1 MKTRKLS
8 FAIIAMAIVA
18 IAVAVVSC
26 KKEKQEQ
33 TTNKMEQSAQS
44 SENMDEYLI
53 SFKEKLLSAQKG
65 DESISIEQAQLDLGN
80 LLNFDFG
87 DANYA
92 SNVYEY
98 DTIHIA
104 LENNGNHVELSQ
116 LAKAYNDAFEAIV
129 KAYQKVDLLEKSV
142 YCITCNILE
151 SSSKDN
157 DSDNVEIVVVY
168 RGYNDNASNEDL
180 EGWRP
185 QNKGGTCSGEL
196 IGIWGAPEVVSSM
209 LNNNAGEYA
218 CANGSR
224 IYFTETCTSYTNP
237 IAEDLSDPNS
247 PCGHRLY
254 LSWQPIQ
261 NYVCL
266 SMSDC
271 WYYYNQARYLK
282 SEREYFNNYPNNHLP
297 LHCYIRYT
305 DASYGTHQP
314 PFLPY
319 IWILEVTHGKPNCS
333 GTGTTPEI

>member
-1 MKTRKLS
+1 MKTHKLT
-8 FAIIAMAIVA
+8 FAIIVMAIVA

-33 TTNKMEQSAQS
+33 TANKMEQSAQP
-44 SENMDEYLI
+44 SENVDEYLI
-53 SFKEKLLSAQKG
+53 SFKEKLLSSQKG
-65 DESISIEQAQLDLGN
+65 DEIIGIEQAQLDLGN

-98 DTIHIA
+98 DTLYIA
-104 LENNGNHVELSQ
+104 LETNGNSIDLLQ
-116 LAKAYNDAFEAIV
+116 LAKAYNEAFAAIV
-129 KAYQKVDLLEKSV
+129 NAYSKVDLPKKSV

-151 SSSKDN
+151 SSSKDS
-157 DSDNVEIVVVY
+157 DSDGVEVVVVY
-168 RGYNDNASNEDL
+168 RGYNDNASNEDA

-185 QNKGGTCSGEL
+185 KNKGGTCSGEL
-196 IGIWGAPEVVSSM
+196 IGIWGAPEVVASM

-224 IYFTETCTSYTNP
+224 IYFTDTWTSYTNP

-254 LSWQPIQ
+254 LSWQPNQ

-266 SMSDC
+266 PMSEC
-271 WYYYNQARYLK
+271 MYYYNQARYLK
-282 SEREYFNNYPNNHLP
+282 SEREYFDNYPSNHLP
-297 LHCYIRYT
+297 LHCHIRHT

-333 GTGTTPEI
+333 GTGPTPEI